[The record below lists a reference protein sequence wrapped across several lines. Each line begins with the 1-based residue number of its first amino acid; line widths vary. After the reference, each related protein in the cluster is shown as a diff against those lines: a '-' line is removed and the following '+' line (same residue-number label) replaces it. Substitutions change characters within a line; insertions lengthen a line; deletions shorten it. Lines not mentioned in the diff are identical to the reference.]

1 MWRICSSR
9 DSNSFRDK
17 QGILQAVCL
26 IRFATEP
33 YSPKQIKALAFVV
46 ISVAKVISC
55 TIVMINSIH
64 NFVVTLLWWEISVFM
79 VWLKLFMS
87 QCFQQKNI
95 NTFDVLTLIK
105 VFTDK
110 KKIKMSAHTKKSSRC
125 NKKFVS
131 RLMKNKFSIGG
142 LIGVHISNIVN
153 EVIRTISS
161 LLIFFTKIFWTQKMY
176 QNAKQTIFTLL
187 EVFVYA
193 KIVVFVL

>member
-1 MWRICSSR
+1 M
-9 DSNSFRDK
+9 
-17 QGILQAVCL
+17 
-26 IRFATEP
+26 
-33 YSPKQIKALAFVV
+33 
-46 ISVAKVISC
+46 
-55 TIVMINSIH
+55 VMNISIH
-64 NFVVTLLWWEISVFM
+64 NSVK
-79 VWLKLFMS
+79 KLIMS

-161 LLIFFTKIFWTQKMY
+161 LLIFFTKIF
-176 QNAKQTIFTLL
+176 
-187 EVFVYA
+187 
-193 KIVVFVL
+193 